1 MSMQATGLPQKELAS
16 GTFEAKKSRDETD
29 RSAPDSRHTPDSLAV
44 SGAVSVGIPRAI
56 TAPDSITEAR
66 DLAQRIE
73 ELLTP
78 RSGEA
83 EPYGVRLARALAQSL
98 ADQLAD
104 LSRDS
109 KRPKSV

>member
-1 MSMQATGLPQKELAS
+1 LGS
-16 GTFEAKKSRDETD
+16 GTFEAKASSDDATD
-29 RSAPDSRHTPDSLAV
+29 RSAPDTLPRPDAPESIGISHAHAHV
-44 SGAVSVGIPRAI
+44 HSVTVA
-56 TAPDSITEAR
+56 DSISEAH

-98 ADQLAD
+98 IDQLAD

-109 KRPKSV
+109 KRSKSV

>member
-1 MSMQATGLPQKELAS
+1 MSMQATRLPQKELAS

-29 RSAPDSRHTPDSLAV
+29 LSAPDAIHTPDSLAV
-44 SGAVSVGIPRAI
+44 SAAIPVSVSGSVSG
-56 TAPDSITEAR
+56 PDSITEAH

-78 RSGEA
+78 RSGEV

-109 KRPKSV
+109 KRTKSV